1 MNSSMSLWIMM
12 DYMGFEHWLMVSTYP
27 SEKYEVV
34 NWDDDYSQL
43 NEKLK
48 DVPVTTKEF
57 QSVGERNYD
66 WLVGSPSHIF
76 WSLGLDTLNARTA
89 EQLDGAALDLHGG
102 VPFFALIPTT
112 LFISASHCS

>member
-57 QSVGERNYD
+57 
-66 WLVGSPSHIF
+66 
-76 WSLGLDTLNARTA
+76 
-89 EQLDGAALDLHGG
+89 
-102 VPFFALIPTT
+102 
-112 LFISASHCS
+112 